1 LIKRAG
7 LILGGKSTNLPII
20 FSWRSNLSVCRN
32 LILFFFPFFLLR
44 GGIFNSH
51 FRLSHRA
58 GINRAD
64 LSPPAIHDEHS
75 RAHPVVWRD
84 VTNSNTHMKL
94 PCLYSY
100 VHGTTSAARTD
111 GIDDRFSSPTTTH
124 THTSRILW
132 YTHKEYY
139 GEQQSSQQ
147 QHAQRILAL
156 FFFGHNIHQRSFRW
170 TSMEGNEVR
179 YQIHLTICSQRL
191 CICRA
196 PKKTPAQP
204 QQPESGRRKKKSW
217 ANRLDFLVVYT

>member
-1 LIKRAG
+1 VMSRIATRTWSCRVYTLMCTVPHQQHGRTG
-7 LILGGKSTNLPII
+7 STI
-20 FSWRSNLSVCRN
+20 
-32 LILFFFPFFLLR
+32 
-44 GGIFNSH
+44 
-51 FRLSHRA
+51 
-58 GINRAD
+58 D
-64 LSPPAIHDEHS
+64 
-75 RAHPVVWRD
+75 
-84 VTNSNTHMKL
+84 
-94 PCLYSY
+94 
-100 VHGTTSAARTD
+100 SAAQQQ
-111 GIDDRFSSPTTTH
+111 H

-147 QHAQRILAL
+147 QHAQRIVAL